1 MARSEHVD
9 VPDLRG
15 KLAVVTGANSGLG
28 FGLTGRL
35 AAAGVEVVMAVRNG
49 EKGEAARNELLAAN
63 TGARLRVERIDL
75 ASLDSVAEFAAARV
89 ADGRPV
95 DILLNNA
102 GIMMP
107 PNRETTDDGFEL
119 QFESNYLGHYV
130 LTARLLPLL
139 RAADAPRVTS
149 FSSFMAY
156 FGRYRWNDLQSERYS
171 PVRSYGLSKLAM
183 LSFAR
188 ELQVRSDAAG
198 WGLLSDAAHPGF
210 TRTNLQTTGPRLGKA
225 PRPPREYRRTPFWQ
239 LIETGILPALYAA
252 TSPDATPG
260 GYYGPDGF
268 LGLTGGSHVAREP
281 RAARNAADAARL
293 FDESAKLAG
302 VAFPA

>member
-1 MARSEHVD
+1 MARSDDVP

-28 FGLTGRL
+28 FGLAGRL
-35 AAAGVEVVMAVRNG
+35 AAAGAEVVMAVRNR
-49 EKGEAARNELLAAN
+49 EKGEAARTELLAAN
-63 TGARLRVERIDL
+63 PEARLRIERIDL
-75 ASLDSVAEFAAARV
+75 ASLASVAEFAAARV
-89 ADGRPV
+89 AEGRRV

-107 PNRETTDDGFEL
+107 PERETTEDGFEL
-119 QFESNYLGHYV
+119 QFETNYLGHFA

-139 RAADAPRVTS
+139 RAADSPRVTS
-149 FSSFMAY
+149 LSSVMAH
-156 FGRYRWNDLQSERYS
+156 FGRYRWNDLQSEHYS

-188 ELQVRSDAAG
+188 ELQVRSDAGG

-210 TRTNLQTTGPRLGKA
+210 TRTNLQTSGPRRGKK
-225 PRPPREYRRTPFWQ
+225 PLPPREYRRTPFWQ

-252 TSPDATPG
+252 TSPDAVPG
-260 GYYGPDGF
+260 GYYGPNGF
-268 LGLTGGSHVAREP
+268 LGLTGGSHRAREP

-293 FDESAKLAG
+293 FQESEKLAG
-302 VAFPA
+302 VGFPA

>member
-1 MARSEHVD
+1 MARSEQMH
-9 VPDLRG
+9 VPDLTG
-15 KLAVVTGANSGLG
+15 KLAVITGANSGLG

-35 AAAGVEVVMAVRNG
+35 AAAGAEVVMAVRNL
-49 EKGEAARNELLAAN
+49 EKGEAARNELLAAQP
-63 TGARLRVERIDL
+63 GAKLLLERIDL
-75 ASLDSVAEFAAARV
+75 ASLDSVAEFAAGRMR
-89 ADGRPV
+89 DGRPL

-107 PNRETTDDGFEL
+107 PQRETTDDGFEL
-119 QFESNYLGHYV
+119 QFESNYLGHYA
-130 LTARLLPLL
+130 LTAQVLPLL
-139 RAADAPRVTS
+139 GAAKAPRVTS
-149 FSSFMAY
+149 LSSVMAH
-156 FGRYRWNDLQSERYS
+156 FGRYNWNDLQSVRYS
-171 PVRSYGLSKLAM
+171 PPRSYGLSKLAM

-188 ELQVRSDAAG
+188 ELQVRSDRLG

-210 TRTNLQTTGPRLGKA
+210 TRTNLQTTGPRRGKA

-252 TSPDATPG
+252 TSPDAAPG
-260 GYYGPDGF
+260 GYYGPDGLF
-268 LGLTGGSHVAREP
+268 GLTGGSHPAREP

-302 VAFPA
+302 VGFAD

>member
-1 MARSEHVD
+1 MAREDID
-9 VPDLRG
+9 VPDLSGR
-15 KLAVVTGANSGLG
+15 LAIVTGANSGLG

-35 AAAGVEVVMAVRNG
+35 AAAGAEVVMAVRNL
-49 EKGEAARNELLAAN
+49 EKGDAARSELLDAN
-63 TGARLRVERIDL
+63 PQAKLRLERIDL

-107 PNRETTDDGFEL
+107 PKRETTNDGFEL
-119 QFESNYLGHYV
+119 QFETNYLGHYA

-139 RAADAPRVTS
+139 RAAEAPRVTS
-149 FSSFMAY
+149 LSSIMAS
-156 FGRYRWNDLQSERYS
+156 FGRYDWSDLQSQKYS

-183 LSFAR
+183 LSFAH
-188 ELQVRSDAAG
+188 ELQRRSDAHG

-210 TRTNLQTTGPRLGKA
+210 TRTNLQTTGPRRGKA
-225 PRPPREYRRTPFWQ
+225 PRRPREYRRTPFWQ

-252 TSPDATPG
+252 TSPDAVPG
-260 GYYGPDGF
+260 GYYGPDGLF
-268 LGLTGGSHVAREP
+268 GLTGGPHPSREP
-281 RAARNAADAARL
+281 RAARDAAAAARL
-293 FDESAKLAG
+293 FDESARLAG
-302 VAFPA
+302 VAFAD

>member
-1 MARSEHVD
+1 MARLEHVH
-9 VPDLRG
+9 VPDLSG

-35 AAAGVEVVMAVRNG
+35 AAAGAEVVMAVRNR

-63 TGARLRVERIDL
+63 TAARLRVERIDL

-89 ADGRPV
+89 AEGRPI

-107 PNRETTDDGFEL
+107 PNRETTEDGFEF
-119 QFESNYLGHYV
+119 QFESNYLGHYA

-139 RAADAPRVTS
+139 RAAAAPRVTS
-149 FSSFMAY
+149 LSSIMAH

-188 ELQVRSDAAG
+188 ELQVRSAAAG

-252 TSPDATPG
+252 TSPDAKPG

-302 VAFPA
+302 VGFPA

>member
-1 MARSEHVD
+1 MAIEDVT
-9 VPDLRG
+9 VPDLTG
-15 KLAVVTGANSGLG
+15 KLAIVTGANSGLG
-28 FGLTGRL
+28 LGLTGRL
-35 AAAGVEVVMAVRNG
+35 VGAGAEVVMAVRNL
-49 EKGEAARNELLAAN
+49 EKGEAARNEVLAAHPE
-63 TGARLRVERIDL
+63 AKLRLERIDL
-75 ASLDSVAEFAAARV
+75 ASLASVAEFAERLTAQ
-89 ADGRPV
+89 GRPV

-107 PNRETTDDGFEL
+107 PERETTDDGYEL
-119 QFESNYLGHYV
+119 QFESNYLGHYA

-139 RAADAPRVTS
+139 RAAEAPRVTS
-149 FSSFMAY
+149 LSSFMAY
-156 FGRYRWNDLQSERYS
+156 FGRFDWDDLQSEKYS

-188 ELQVRSDAAG
+188 ELQARSDANG

-210 TRTNLQTTGPRLGKA
+210 TRTNLQNTGPRRGKT
-225 PRPPREYRRTPFWQ
+225 PRPPKTYRRTPFWQ
-239 LIETGILPALYAA
+239 LIDTGILPALYAA
-252 TSPDATPG
+252 TSPDAAPA

-268 LGLTGGSHVAREP
+268 LGLTGASHPAREP

-302 VAFPA
+302 VGFPD

>member
-1 MARSEHVD
+1 MARSEHVH
-9 VPDLRG
+9 VPGLTGR
-15 KLAVVTGANSGLG
+15 LAIVTGANSGLG

-35 AAAGVEVVMAVRNG
+35 AAAGAEVVMAVRNV
-49 EKGEAARNELLAAN
+49 EKGEAARNELLAG
-63 TGARLRVERIDL
+63 TPTARLRLERIDL
-75 ASLDSVAEFAAARV
+75 ASLDSVAEFAEGRV
-89 ADGRPV
+89 RDGRPV
-95 DILLNNA
+95 DILINNA

-107 PNRETTDDGFEL
+107 PKRETTDDGFEL
-119 QFESNYLGHYV
+119 QFESNYLGHYA
-130 LTARLLPLL
+130 LTARLLPVL
-139 RAADAPRVTS
+139 RAAEAPRVTS
-149 FSSFMAY
+149 LSSFMAY
-156 FGRYRWNDLQSERYS
+156 LGRYRWDDLQSERYS
-171 PVRSYGLSKLAM
+171 PPRSYGLSKLAM

-188 ELQVRSDAAG
+188 ELQVRSDAHG

-210 TRTNLQTTGPRLGKA
+210 TRTNLQTTGPRRGKA

-252 TSPDATPG
+252 TSPDAAPG

-268 LGLTGGSHVAREP
+268 LGLTGGSHRAREP

-302 VAFPA
+302 VSFPE

>member
-1 MARSEHVD
+1 MAREDVD
-9 VPDLRG
+9 VPDLTG
-15 KLAVVTGANSGLG
+15 KLVIVTGANSGLG

-35 AAAGVEVVMAVRNG
+35 AAAGAEVVMAVRNLG
-49 EKGEAARNELLAAN
+49 KGEAARDELLDAN
-63 TGARLRVERIDL
+63 PEAKLRLERIDL
-75 ASLDSVAEFAAARV
+75 ASLDSVAEFAAARL
-89 ADGRPV
+89 AEGRPV

-107 PNRETTDDGFEL
+107 PQRETTDDGFEL
-119 QFESNYLGHYV
+119 QFESNYLGHYA

-139 RAADAPRVTS
+139 RAAEAPRVTS
-149 FSSFMAY
+149 LSSFMAY
-156 FGRYRWNDLQSERYS
+156 FGRFDWDDLQSRKYT

-188 ELQVRSDAAG
+188 ELQRRSDLHG

-210 TRTNLQTTGPRLGKA
+210 TRTNLQTTGPRRGKA

-252 TSPDATPG
+252 TNPDAVPG

-268 LGLTGGSHVAREP
+268 LGLTGGSHPAREP

-293 FDESAKLAG
+293 FDESAQLSG
-302 VAFPA
+302 VGFPD